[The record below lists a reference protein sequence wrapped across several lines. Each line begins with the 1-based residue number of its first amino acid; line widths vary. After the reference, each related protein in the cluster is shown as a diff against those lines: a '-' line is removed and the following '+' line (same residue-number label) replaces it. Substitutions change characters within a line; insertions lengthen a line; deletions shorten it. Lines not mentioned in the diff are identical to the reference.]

1 LAGWPFKLA
10 LKLKLI
16 HLDNGKPGGAGGTGG
31 APPSQTTYMQRRDNL
46 IYFQTQFHVFFS
58 HARAFDLILCISLF
72 TFLYPCW
79 VYNDYMRV

>member
-16 HLDNGKPGGAGGTGG
+16 HLDNGKPGGGGGV
-31 APPSQTTYMQRRDNL
+31 PPFRTTYMQRRDNL
-46 IYFQTQFHVFFS
+46 IYFQTQFHEFFS

-72 TFLYPCW
+72 TLQYPSR
-79 VYNDYMRV
+79 VYYHFTEDSEH

>member
-46 IYFQTQFHVFFS
+46 IYFQTQFHS
-58 HARAFDLILCISLF
+58 
-72 TFLYPCW
+72 
-79 VYNDYMRV
+79 